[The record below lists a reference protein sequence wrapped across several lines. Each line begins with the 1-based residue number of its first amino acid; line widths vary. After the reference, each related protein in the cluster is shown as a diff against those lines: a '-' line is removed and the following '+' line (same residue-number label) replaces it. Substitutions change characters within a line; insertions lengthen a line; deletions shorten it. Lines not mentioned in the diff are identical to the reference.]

1 MVICSGVLVSA
12 FQLQSSQVYEPHF
25 FYLVQ
30 NALVSSLICVAA
42 PIAIS
47 ANEMERERIDFWGG
61 KEKMTHHI
69 IPILLFCWLFRY
81 NHYKLFFDPSANRVC
96 QVPSY
101 FVNVNMVLQDSYRI
115 LY

>member
-1 MVICSGVLVSA
+1 MVVCSGVLVSA
-12 FQLQSSQVYEPHF
+12 FQLQSSQVYEPHL

-30 NALVSSLICVAA
+30 DALVSSLICVAA

-47 ANEMERERIDFWGG
+47 ANEMESERIGFWGG
-61 KEKMTHHI
+61 EEKMTHHLV
-69 IPILLFCWLFRY
+69 PILLFCCLFRY
-81 NHYKLFFDPSANRVC
+81 NHYKFFFDPSANRVR